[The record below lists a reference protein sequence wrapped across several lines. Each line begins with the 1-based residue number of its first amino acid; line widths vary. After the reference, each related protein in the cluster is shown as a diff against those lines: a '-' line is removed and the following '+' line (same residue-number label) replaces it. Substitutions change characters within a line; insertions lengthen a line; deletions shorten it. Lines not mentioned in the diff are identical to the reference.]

1 MSRLRLYL
9 EICSLAFLRFVAH
22 DGWAIA
28 SHIALSVL
36 TSMFPFLIL
45 VTALAGLFGTKTLA
59 DEAGSIILEAWPKEV
74 AGPIAGEVHRVLTE
88 QSGGVLTFGAIFAL
102 YFSSS
107 GVESLRVGL
116 NRAYNL
122 RETRSWWVT
131 RIESIAYVI
140 LGAFAMIAFAFLVV
154 LGPLIWRG
162 LVAFVPGLEPFGLTV
177 ALLRL
182 VIATMLIIGA
192 LVIAHKFITA
202 GRRSWRAILPG
213 IAVTLVLWLLG
224 GLAFGTYLDRFSF
237 TYVSTYGGLA
247 TAMIALVFLY
257 WLAAMFLFGG
267 EINGVII
274 AARRRRLHKLKD
286 VRTEN
291 VVAAP

>member
-1 MSRLRLYL
+1 
-9 EICSLAFLRFVAH
+9 
-22 DGWAIA
+22 
-28 SHIALSVL
+28 
-36 TSMFPFLIL
+36 
-45 VTALAGLFGTKTLA
+45 
-59 DEAGSIILEAWPKEV
+59 
-74 AGPIAGEVHRVLTE
+74 
-88 QSGGVLTFGAIFAL
+88 
-102 YFSSS
+102 
-107 GVESLRVGL
+107 
-116 NRAYNL
+116 
-122 RETRSWWVT
+122 
-131 RIESIAYVI
+131 VI